1 MTISSRQW
9 KLASVLVCAFA
20 IILFAREANA
30 DAAGE
35 KVKKA
40 EKKKIE
46 MPKLPAGCNPIWDLK
61 KVEEKCIVKKG
72 GINDK
77 GLVYFLVE
85 LKEDSP
91 RLGNYR
97 VDFIDKDGGK
107 FEATSSS
114 FEPPQGKKGDL
125 VRLTMNGR
133 IPENN
138 RDIWMKA
145 AKVMYSE

>member
-1 MTISSRQW
+1 MSSR
-9 KLASVLVCAFA
+9 
-20 IILFAREANA
+20 REFI
-30 DAAGE
+30 GRTT
-35 KVKKA
+35 
-40 EKKKIE
+40 E
-46 MPKLPAGCNPIWDLK
+46 MI
-61 KVEEKCIVKKG
+61 KKG